1 MVTNTC
7 SRFLLLTVSDRMV
20 MAIPDPDNSAFVYVR
35 SGTEMSTP
43 LPVKC
48 SPSHPLWS

>member
-7 SRFLLLTVSDRMV
+7 SRFLLLTLSDKVVR
-20 MAIPDPDNSAFVYVR
+20 AILDPEVSAFVYVE